1 MIYRNPL
8 QRLYNASI
16 YSLNGL
22 AYALKNEQA
31 FRYEFIV
38 FCVLCIILCFVP
50 IDLMSCL
57 FLAAMWLIVMALEL
71 VNSAA
76 EKAFDLI
83 DKNFRPE
90 IKAGKDMLSA
100 AIFIMICL
108 NIFIWLIFI
117 FVWIKNYF
125 AV

>member
-8 QRLYNASI
+8 QRFYNASV
-16 YSLNGL
+16 YSINGL
-22 AYALKNEQA
+22 CHALKNEQA
-31 FRYEFIV
+31 FRYEAVV
-38 FCVLCIILCFVP
+38 FCVLCLVLYIAPLSAVQ
-50 IDLMSCL
+50 SL
-57 FLAAMWLIVMALEL
+57 FLAGMWIVVMSLEL

-100 AIFIMICL
+100 SIFIMVCF
-108 NIFIWLIFI
+108 NIFLWAAMALIYI
-117 FVWIKNYF
+117 RQVH
-125 AV
+125 